1 MSDRLRLPNSCQPI
15 VLMVEL
21 QEESGRKAG
30 QEKRGKAGGKRGR
43 GKAGQT
49 DRVSET
55 NCPTVE
61 ARWANVSFGAV
72 VL

>member
-30 QEKRGKAGGKRGR
+30 LE
-43 GKAGQT
+43 AGQPDDRQDVPHPRATTATYIKCT
-49 DRVSET
+49 D
-55 NCPTVE
+55 
-61 ARWANVSFGAV
+61 
-72 VL
+72 VLKSQLTSRSSV